1 MVYVYKSLSSKIHFI
16 VLNLY
21 GEHALP
27 VETTPLIFSDFVLPF
42 TWSLIISVFAIPSII
57 FVAHVKNL
65 LDEPNVRTVHHSLTP
80 RLGGVAI
87 FAGFTS
93 SITIFGSLH
102 GGVQFLL
109 AGCIILFFIGVK
121 DDLVSV
127 STFKK
132 FFIQVLATG
141 IVMFLG
147 DIRITSFQGVLGI
160 HELDIGTSYAFTF
173 LVIMGISNS
182 INLIDGLDGLA
193 GTILLIVASTFG
205 LFIHYYGGAFYS
217 PYAIVAVCL
226 VGAIIGF
233 LRYNFY
239 NAVVFM
245 GDTGSLVSGLV
256 VSVLAIEFIEM
267 AQVPAGPSMAV
278 CVLIVPIFDTLRV
291 FFIRIFK
298 GVSPFS
304 PDKNHIHHQ
313 LLRIGLSQL
322 QTVFAL
328 AGFNLLMIFM
338 CYWFSGWGNSILVA
352 FIFTMFILVNLS
364 LELFGRGKA
373 QGERG

>member
-1 MVYVYKSLSSKIHFI
+1 MIQPPYSYF
-16 VLNLY
+16 
-21 GEHALP
+21 
-27 VETTPLIFSDFVLPF
+27 DFVLPF
-42 TWSLIISVFAIPSII
+42 TWAFIISVFAIPSII
-57 FVAHVKNL
+57 FVAHIKNL

-93 SITIFGSLH
+93 SLTIFGSLDF
-102 GGVQFLL
+102 GIQFLL
-109 AGCIILFFIGVK
+109 AGCIILFFIGIK

-127 STFKK
+127 SAFKK
-132 FFIQVLATG
+132 FFVQILATG
-141 IVMFLG
+141 IVMILG
-147 DIRITSFQGVLGI
+147 DIRITSFQGIFGI
-160 HELDIGTSYAFTF
+160 HELEIGASYAFTF

-193 GTILLIVASTFG
+193 GTILVIVACTFG
-205 LFIHYYGGAFYS
+205 LFIQFFGGPEFLPYS
-217 PYAIVAVCL
+217 MVAICL

-256 VSVLAIEFIEM
+256 VSVLAIKFIEM
-267 AQVPAGPSMAV
+267 AKVPAGPSMAV

-291 FFIRIFK
+291 FFIRIVK

-313 LLRIGLSQL
+313 LLRIGLTQL

-328 AGFNLLMIFM
+328 SLFNLLMIFL
-338 CYWFSGWGNSILVA
+338 CHWLSPLGNSFMVL
-352 FIFTMFILVNLS
+352 FIAGMFVSANLL
-364 LELFGRGKA
+364 LEFFGRGKKA
-373 QGERG
+373 IE

>member
-1 MVYVYKSLSSKIHFI
+1 METSPYSLF
-16 VLNLY
+16 
-21 GEHALP
+21 
-27 VETTPLIFSDFVLPF
+27 DFVLPF
-42 TWSLIISVFAIPSII
+42 TWSFIISVFAIPSII

-93 SITIFGSLH
+93 SITIFGSMNQ
-102 GGVQFLL
+102 GVQFLL
-109 AGCIILFFIGVK
+109 AGSVILFFIGIK

-127 STFKK
+127 SAFKK
-132 FFIQVLATG
+132 FFVQILATG
-141 IVMFLG
+141 IVMILG

-193 GTILLIVASTFG
+193 GTILVIVATTFG
-205 LFIHYYGGAFYS
+205 LFIQFFGGAEFAPYS
-217 PYAIVAVCL
+217 MVAICL
-226 VGAIIGF
+226 IGAIIGF

-267 AQVPAGPSMAV
+267 AKVPAGPSMAV
-278 CVLIVPIFDTLRV
+278 CVLIVPISKRQ
-291 FFIRIFK
+291 RK
-298 GVSPFS
+298 QY
-304 PDKNHIHHQ
+304 H
-313 LLRIGLSQL
+313 
-322 QTVFAL
+322 
-328 AGFNLLMIFM
+328 
-338 CYWFSGWGNSILVA
+338 
-352 FIFTMFILVNLS
+352 
-364 LELFGRGKA
+364 GKTND
-373 QGERG
+373 G